1 MKVGGFYKVKLYTW
15 FVYHSIELA
24 YEIDIPWTE
33 IDIPWTTMHAH
44 AATMGI
50 HNVSYMPVNDCFVLL
65 EDGPLYRRILMND
78 GTVGW
83 MLAAEC
89 GVRGDW
95 DKDCFEDV
103 TTE

>member
-1 MKVGGFYKVKLYTW
+1 MKIGGFYKVKLYTW
-15 FVYHSIELA
+15 FVYPSIELA
-24 YEIDIPWTE
+24 YEIDIPWTNLHH
-33 IDIPWTTMHAH
+33 HAPTV
-44 AATMGI
+44 ARI
-50 HNVSYMPVNDCFVLL
+50 HMVSYMPVNDCFVLL
-65 EDGPLYRRILMND
+65 EDGPLYRRILMHD

-95 DKDCFEDV
+95 DKDCFEDM

>member
-15 FVYHSIELA
+15 FVYPSIELA
-24 YEIDIPWTE
+24 YETDIPWA
-33 IDIPWTTMHAH
+33 TMHALVPL
-44 AATMGI
+44 MGI

-65 EDGPLYRRILMND
+65 EDGPLYRRILMHD

-83 MLAAEC
+83 MLAAER
-89 GVRGDW
+89 GVRRDW
-95 DKDCFEDV
+95 DKYCFEDV